1 MELNSYIVFLTAAEE
16 MNFTNAARR
25 LYMTQQGLSGHIRR
39 MEEYYHVRLFE
50 RRPVLKLTTEG
61 ESMVFY
67 ARQILESERAMA
79 SRFADLSPGSSG
91 ILRFGISNQRSN
103 AFFPGIWSRY
113 HALYQN
119 ISVRLHEKLTVQLL
133 DALRSGELDLIVGMD
148 VPNMSDLI
156 VEPLAQEQM
165 RCIVHESVLK
175 DAYPTDWES
184 RLQYFIDEGV
194 RLSEIKELPLI
205 LPSGANRLRQP
216 LDRLFR
222 KYDVFPRIVLETAS
236 HSLLLQLGCQ
246 GGGAALVNPVSLYEQ
261 MRLHGSLPPR
271 CHSLLLRDVPKQTI
285 SLAWRAE
292 SEPLAYVNGMIECIR
307 EEFSYYVDF
316 LERYAL

>member
-1 MELNSYIVFLTAAEE
+1 MDLNTYYVFLTAAEE
-16 MNFTNAARR
+16 MNFSSAARR

-39 MEEYYHVRLFE
+39 MEEHYHIQLFE
-50 RRPVLKLTTEG
+50 RRPVLKLTPEG

-67 ARQILESERAMA
+67 ARQILESERSMA
-79 SRFADLSPGSSG
+79 SRFADLSPESSG
-91 ILRFGISNQRSN
+91 ILRIGFSHQRSS

-113 HALYQN
+113 HAQHRN
-119 ISVRLHEKLTVQLL
+119 ISVRLREKMTSQLL
-133 DALRSGELDLIVGMD
+133 DELRSGNLELIVGLD
-148 VPNMSDLI
+148 IPDSDDLI

-175 DAYPTDWES
+175 EYYPKDWED
-184 RLQYFIDEGV
+184 RLKYYLDEGV
-194 RLSEIKELPLI
+194 RLPEIRELPFI
-205 LPSGANRLRQP
+205 LPSGTNRLRQP

-222 KYDVFPRIVLETAS
+222 KYDIFPRIALETSS

-261 MRLHGSLPPR
+261 LRMQGSLPAR
-271 CHSLLLRDVPKQTI
+271 CHSLLLHDFPKQTV
-285 SLAWRAE
+285 SLARRAD
-292 SEPLAYVNGMIECIR
+292 SDPLSYVDGMIDCIR
-307 EEFSYYVDF
+307 EEFGYYVGF